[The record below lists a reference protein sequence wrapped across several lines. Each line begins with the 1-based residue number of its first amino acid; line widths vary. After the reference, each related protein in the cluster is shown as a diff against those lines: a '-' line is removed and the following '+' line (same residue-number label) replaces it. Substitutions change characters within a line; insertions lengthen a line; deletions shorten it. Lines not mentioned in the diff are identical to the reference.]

1 MIVNGII
8 AEYNPFHNGH
18 AHHLAASRAE
28 TGADYSIVVLGSNFT
43 QRGEPALLDKFVR
56 AKMALENG
64 ADLVI
69 ELPISHSC
77 ASAEYFAR
85 GGVSILD
92 QLGLVDHLCFGSE
105 CGDAAIL
112 QKFADVL
119 MLEPETYVAD
129 LKSGLA
135 AGHSYPAAR
144 NRAILHCAPELAA
157 YEDVLSSPNNIL
169 GIEYLKAL
177 KLYDSTIKPFSIPR
191 AGAGYHDRMLD
202 KEYVSAMAIREA
214 LMAAVTGNDG
224 VPQAAGND
232 GVPQAAGNAA
242 APQGTGKYGED
253 GAQEGYLNALASLKG
268 QMPETAYEILLQ
280 SLKETPP
287 ITTGDFSH
295 MLLYKLLM
303 EGPEGYHRFFDV
315 SSDLSDR
322 IYNSL
327 KQYEGYEA
335 FCDLLKSKNM
345 TYARIS
351 RCLLHVLLDLKKEDL
366 LAYGEMG
373 RIPYARVLGFRKDA
387 APLLS
392 KLKETSRIPLVT
404 KLSAAA
410 DELSPA
416 AYSLLTQDLRR
427 GSIYESIAALKSGRR
442 ARDER
447 EIPMEII

>member
-92 QLGLVDHLCFGSE
+92 QLGLVDYLCFGSE

-177 KLYDSTIKPFSIPR
+177 KLYQSPIKPFSIPR
-191 AGAGYHDRMLD
+191 AGAGYHDRMRD

-214 LMAAVTGNDG
+214 LMEAFT
-224 VPQAAGND
+224 GND

-387 APLLS
+387 APLLA

-447 EIPMEII
+447 EIPMVII

>member
-1 MIVNGII
+1 
-8 AEYNPFHNGH
+8 
-18 AHHLAASRAE
+18 
-28 TGADYSIVVLGSNFT
+28 
-43 QRGEPALLDKFVR
+43 
-56 AKMALENG
+56 
-64 ADLVI
+64 
-69 ELPISHSC
+69 
-77 ASAEYFAR
+77 
-85 GGVSILD
+85 
-92 QLGLVDHLCFGSE
+92 
-105 CGDAAIL
+105 
-112 QKFADVL
+112 
-119 MLEPETYVAD
+119 
-129 LKSGLA
+129 
-135 AGHSYPAAR
+135 
-144 NRAILHCAPELAA
+144 
-157 YEDVLSSPNNIL
+157 
-169 GIEYLKAL
+169 
-177 KLYDSTIKPFSIPR
+177 
-191 AGAGYHDRMLD
+191 
-202 KEYVSAMAIREA
+202 MAIREA
-214 LMAAVTGNDG
+214 LMAAGTGNT
-224 VPQAAGND
+224 

-242 APQGTGKYGED
+242 TPQGTGKYGKD

-410 DELSPA
+410 DELSPS

>member
-92 QLGLVDHLCFGSE
+92 QLGLVDYLCFGSE

-177 KLYDSTIKPFSIPR
+177 KLYQSPIKPFSIPR
-191 AGAGYHDRMLD
+191 AGAGYHDRMRD

-214 LMAAVTGNDG
+214 LMEAFT
-224 VPQAAGND
+224 GND

-280 SLKETPP
+280 SLKEMPP

-387 APLLS
+387 APLLA

-410 DELSPA
+410 DELSPS

>member
-18 AHHLAASRAE
+18 AHHLAKSRME

-92 QLGLVDHLCFGSE
+92 QLGLVDYLCFGSE

-119 MLEPETYVAD
+119 TQEPETYVAD

-144 NRAILHCAPELAA
+144 NRAILHSAPELAA
-157 YEDVLSSPNNIL
+157 YENVLASPNNIL

-177 KLYDSTIKPFSIPR
+177 KLYESSIKPFSIPR
-191 AGAGYHDRMLD
+191 AGAGYHDRMFE

-214 LMAAVTGNDG
+214 LRAAGAGTAG
-224 VPQAAGND
+224 VPE
-232 GVPQAAGNAA
+232 
-242 APQGTGKYGED
+242 GTGQQRGNGPSES
-253 GAQEGYLNALASLKG
+253 YLDALAALKG
-268 QMPETAYEILLQ
+268 QMPENAYETFLQ

-335 FCDLLKSKNM
+335 FCDLLKSKNL

-392 KLKETSRIPLVT
+392 ALKETSRIPLVT
-404 KLSAAA
+404 KLSAAK
-410 DELSPA
+410 DELSPV
-416 AYSLLTQDLRR
+416 AYSLLVQDLRR

-447 EIPMEII
+447 EIPIEIIR